1 MSEEKSKKYN
11 LAEMWLG
18 SLSGLFFFVAIFFV
32 NAALWLIAGILFG
45 VCLIFFIPFMII
57 FEYHKKHPE
66 EKCLK
71 LNDRRFDAVIFD
83 MDGTLIDS
91 TSLWHEIDVKF
102 FAKRGMELPNDYA
115 QNIVHLGLKEAA
127 RFTKEHYHIEESE
140 QEIMDEWHQMSI
152 DMYTNDVE
160 LKDGA
165 LEILEFFK
173 ERNIPM
179 AIATANDDTLYMPC
193 IKRLGL
199 DKYFDHIADV
209 NNVKEGKH
217 SARIYEYLAEQ
228 MHVDKDRVLVFED
241 MPTCVKTAFKAGFL
255 TVAVYDKASEKY
267 DNEKKANSALF
278 INNFSEILD
287 ILK

>member
-18 SLSGLFFFVAIFFV
+18 SLSGLFFLVAIFFV

>member
-18 SLSGLFFFVAIFFV
+18 SLSGLFFLVAIFFV

-57 FEYHKKHPE
+57 FEYRKKHPE

>member
-18 SLSGLFFFVAIFFV
+18 SLSGLFFLVAIFFV

-71 LNDRRFDAVIFD
+71 LNDRKFDAVIFD

-127 RFTKEHYHIEESE
+127 RFTKEHYRIKESE

>member
-18 SLSGLFFFVAIFFV
+18 SLSGLFFLVAILFV

-193 IKRLGL
+193 IKRLCL

>member
-18 SLSGLFFFVAIFFV
+18 SLSGLFFLVAILFV